1 MLKHANFALVLG
13 TLLTAS
19 TLYNLEHI
27 TRSHERT
34 IARAKAEMVDNAE
47 AIKLLKAE
55 WSSLT
60 RPERIQQLAEQHL
73 GMKRIEPDQFV
84 SAEELPQRMQD
95 LAKAE
100 APAGKGTI
108 DDILKKMQ

>member
-1 MLKHANFALVLG
+1 MLKYANFALVLG
-13 TLLTAS
+13 TLGTAS
-19 TLYNLEHI
+19 LLYNLEHM

-34 IARAKAEMVDNAE
+34 IARAKSEMIDNAE

-60 RPERIQQLAEQHL
+60 RPQRIQQLAEQYL
-73 GMKRIEPDQFV
+73 GMKRLEPDQIV
-84 SAEELPQRMQD
+84 TMEELPQRLQD

-100 APAGKGTI
+100 APKPKGTI
-108 DDILKKMQ
+108 DDVLKKMQ